1 MNKAEKQAIA
11 IVWLKRD
18 LRLTDHEPLALA
30 QAQGLPILL
39 VYCFEPSVMHYDD
52 SDTRHWRFVYQSL
65 QDMQLKL
72 DGIKAHIHVFHQE
85 VLAVFEA
92 IQQQYCIK
100 AIFSHQE
107 IGNKITYD
115 RDLAVKQFCS
125 NLGIA
130 WTESQH
136 NGVVRKL
143 KSRKDW
149 QQRWKE
155 TMLQPAKTIDLQGL
169 NTVMLDSAFYD
180 RIKGPELDDAIRT
193 PHPSFQQG
201 GETLAWKYLKS
212 FLSERYV
219 NYSKYI
225 SKPALSRKGCSR
237 ISPYLSYGNISMR
250 MVFQY
255 TAQHYALASN
265 KRALS
270 NFISR
275 LHWHCHFMQK

>member
-11 IVWLKRD
+11 IVWFKRD

-72 DGIKAHIHVFHQE
+72 DGIKARIHVFHQE

-143 KSRKDW
+143 KSRKEW
-149 QQRWKE
+149 QQRWK
-155 TMLQPAKTIDLQGL
+155 
-169 NTVMLDSAFYD
+169 
-180 RIKGPELDDAIRT
+180 
-193 PHPSFQQG
+193 
-201 GETLAWKYLKS
+201 
-212 FLSERYV
+212 
-219 NYSKYI
+219 
-225 SKPALSRKGCSR
+225 
-237 ISPYLSYGNISMR
+237 
-250 MVFQY
+250 
-255 TAQHYALASN
+255 
-265 KRALS
+265 
-270 NFISR
+270 
-275 LHWHCHFMQK
+275 